1 MEMTDENKTF
11 LDRFEKCYS
20 TMNFIWG
27 VIMVAIGGSYLPTAK
42 DEADDMPIMGDAM
55 NMNSTTTPEKSDPC
69 PNGAAYYIYVGGIII
84 VLSSLLNIGSK
95 IAKYCAAMDGQI
107 SSNEAFCLILLKV
120 ASVIMVITDIVVLF
134 WGTGLVFGAWS
145 TWTDNYAKYAADP
158 ANYNYCA
165 YAPMMLPFIYLV
177 IKWFFI
183 SSMAVVGCC
192 ACCACLVA
200 GGAEGSILKR

>member
-1 MEMTDENKTF
+1 MEMTNENKTF

-20 TMNFIWG
+20 TMNFIWSI
-27 VIMVAIGGSYLPTAK
+27 IMLAIGGSYMSTAK
-42 DEADDMPIMGDAM
+42 DGSDDMPIMGEAL
-55 NMNSTTTPEKSDPC
+55 NMNITTTSEESDPC

-95 IAKYCAAMDGQI
+95 IAKYCATMI
-107 SSNEAFCLILLKV
+107 

-145 TWTDNYAKYAADP
+145 TWTDNYSKYAADP

-165 YAPMMLPFIYLV
+165 YAPMVFPFVYLV

-183 SSMAVVGCC
+183 SSMAVLGCC

>member
-1 MEMTDENKTF
+1 MEMTNENKTF

-20 TMNFIWG
+20 TMNFIWSI
-27 VIMVAIGGSYLPTAK
+27 IMLAIGGSYMSTAK
-42 DEADDMPIMGDAM
+42 DGSDDMPIMGEAL
-55 NMNSTTTPEKSDPC
+55 NMNITTTSEESDPC

-95 IAKYCAAMDGQI
+95 IAKYCATM
-107 SSNEAFCLILLKV
+107 
-120 ASVIMVITDIVVLF
+120 
-134 WGTGLVFGAWS
+134 GTGLVFGAWS
-145 TWTDNYAKYAADP
+145 TWTDNYSKYAADP

-165 YAPMMLPFIYLV
+165 YAPMVFPFVYLV

-183 SSMAVVGCC
+183 SSMAVLGCC